1 MTESEGTVPDE
12 GDTSWKREKYARGH
26 RKQAILRDLAEGMM
40 TQTAIAEKYGVT
52 RGRISQLANWPEHR
66 RIIDEMKKN
75 LDDQFAGMWVAQK
88 KHRIADYQ
96 QQIEDIDETMR
107 NALTVD
113 PALVRARAALVR
125 SVAEEMAQLP
135 NRVTVQVQKRRVE
148 NLLDG
153 VDTDKDLT

>member
-1 MTESEGTVPDE
+1 M
-12 GDTSWKREKYARGH
+12 REKWARGH
-26 RKQAILRDLAEGMM
+26 RKQLILRDLAEGKM
-40 TQTAIAEKYGVT
+40 TYGKIAEKFG
-52 RGRISQLANWPEHR
+52 ISVSRVSDIARWPASRE
-66 RIIDEMKKN
+66 IIEAMRQDLE
-75 LDDQFAGMWVAQK
+75 DQFAGLWVAK
-88 KHRIADYQ
+88 KQNRIADYE